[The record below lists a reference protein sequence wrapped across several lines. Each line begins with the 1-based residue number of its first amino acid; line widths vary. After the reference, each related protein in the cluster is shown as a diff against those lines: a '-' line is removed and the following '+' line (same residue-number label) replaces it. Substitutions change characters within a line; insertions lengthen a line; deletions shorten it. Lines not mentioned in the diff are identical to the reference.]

1 MGVADYVIL
10 VLLAC
15 GLVNGLIE
23 GLIRQAFSLGGLVLG
38 LICGSFLYRPASDYL
53 QAITSGVDV
62 TTTQIV
68 AFVLILVTVPICC
81 GLVGRVLSKLVRIA
95 MLGPVDR
102 LLGMAFGFAKWF
114 LLIGLTMQFLSMS
127 GMEEWASQKGKD
139 NPSVLYEPVRKTT
152 DFCLHWIWD
161 QVSGEIPFEKEPG
174 KREPKDKKRV

>member
-38 LICGSFLYRPASDYL
+38 LICGSFLYKPASDFF
-53 QAITSGVDV
+53 QGITAGIDDS
-62 TTTQIV
+62 TTQIV
-68 AFVLILVTVPICC
+68 AFILILVTVPICC
-81 GLVGRVLSKLVRIA
+81 GLVGRVLSKLVKVA

-102 LLGMAFGFAKWF
+102 LLGMGFGFLKWF
-114 LLIGLTMQFLSMS
+114 LLIGLAMQFISMA
-127 GMEEWASQKGKD
+127 GLEGWARQDGKD
-139 NPSVLYEPVRKTT
+139 NPSVLYEPVRKST

-161 QVSGEIPFEKEPG
+161 QVSGELPIETG
-174 KREPKDKKRV
+174 NAGNGRKDLKKV